1 DRSDRRSRSIGPRND
16 FKWVFAWLG
25 LTVFAIPFDRVVYN
39 WSWMDPHGLTKD
51 ALSVVEYMS
60 GYPIHL
66 LILSILF
73 SCWNRRDLIKG
84 YLLIMIGQ
92 GVICDLV
99 KILVGRARPGFGNGP
114 FHFEPFSFSMDMTSF
129 PSGDACAAMAL
140 ATLLGFYFP
149 RSKWMFWVL
158 GLTAALAR
166 VARGRHFLS
175 DVFFGAG
182 FGFLIAQIIF
192 CLLGQ
197 RYFLFQAE
205 GERTMNFATND

>member
-1 DRSDRRSRSIGPRND
+1 
-16 FKWVFAWLG
+16 
-25 LTVFAIPFDRVVYN
+25 
-39 WSWMDPHGLTKD
+39 M
-51 ALSVVEYMS
+51 SVVEYMS

-140 ATLLGFYFP
+140 ATL
-149 RSKWMFWVL
+149 
-158 GLTAALAR
+158 
-166 VARGRHFLS
+166 
-175 DVFFGAG
+175 
-182 FGFLIAQIIF
+182 
-192 CLLGQ
+192 
-197 RYFLFQAE
+197 
-205 GERTMNFATND
+205 